1 MSLPS
6 YLRGELPRAAAGIV
20 LIGWSLSGHVSH
32 AASGPAADAKVGRL
46 LEVSGMAHTVRQVLP
61 GMLEGINAPQPGVPA
76 NVRGALRDAATQAFQ
91 PGPMM
96 EKVRASMG
104 SALNDRQI
112 GETLSWLDSPLGGR
126 ITAAENE
133 AAEPAALGR
142 MEAYAREL
150 ERQPP
155 SKQRANLIGE
165 LNRATG
171 SGELTASMLEA
182 AVLASA
188 LGVNAALPAQQRVP
202 GDVLQKQVKAGLPQ
216 LRKQAEQM
224 VTLGL
229 HYAYRAFSDK
239 DIESYLNFLK
249 SPGGVAYSKAAVAAF
264 RQAMLDAMG
273 RFMQAIPKALD
284 QHKGMIGA

>member
-1 MSLPS
+1 MYLPQ
-6 YLRGELPRAAAGIV
+6 YLRGELPRAAAGIM
-20 LIGWSLSGHVSH
+20 LIGWTLAGHVSH
-32 AASGPAADAKVGRL
+32 AASDPAADAKVGRL
-46 LEVSGMAHTVRQVLP
+46 LEASGMAHSVRQVLP
-61 GMLEGINAPQPGVPA
+61 GMVQGINTPQPGVPA
-76 NVRGALRDAATQAFQ
+76 NVRGALRDAAMQAFQ

-96 EKVRASMG
+96 EKVRVRMG
-104 SALNDRQI
+104 AALTDRQI
-112 GETLSWLDSPLGGR
+112 GDTLSWLDSPLGSR

-142 MEAYAREL
+142 MEAYAKEL

-155 SKQRANLIGE
+155 SKQRVNLIGE
-165 LNRATG
+165 LNRVTG

-188 LGVNAALPAQQRVP
+188 LGVNAAQPAQQRVP
-202 GDVLQKQVKAGLPQ
+202 GDVLQKQVKASLPQ

-229 HYAYRAFSDK
+229 HYSYRAFTDK
-239 DIESYLNFLK
+239 DIQSYLNFLK
-249 SPGGVAYSKAAVAAF
+249 SPSGVAYSKAAVAAF
-264 RQAMLDAMG
+264 REAMLDAMG

-284 QHKGMIGA
+284 KHKGAIGA